1 MFTLDPA
8 FVRPSYDQNCFTAI
22 PASIAPLLGA
32 PGVAALPDGFLPGR
46 PRAFRTVVVILLDGF
61 GWRFFEK
68 IADDYLALRRFAAAS
83 GVAKLTSQFPST
95 TAAHIT
101 CLHTG
106 LEVGQS
112 GVYEWQYYEPELD
125 AVITPLLFSYA
136 GTKER
141 DQLKATGI
149 DARRLYPSPTL
160 YQQLAKQGIASY
172 VLAHGEYTPSTYSD
186 IVYAGA
192 TPVGYRT
199 LPEALVNLRLLLAEQ
214 RKPTYYVLYF
224 DRLDALCHEYGP
236 NAPQVDAELDTFLTT
251 LERQLLGQLDGGRGD
266 TLVLLTA
273 DHGQSETHPLRTIY
287 LNTHP
292 DFAGF
297 ERFLKTDR
305 QGKPLVPAG
314 SPRDFFLYVRDELV
328 EEAHDF
334 LARRL
339 VGRAVV
345 YRTADLI
352 AAGFFGAAPVSEA
365 FLGRV
370 GNLIVLPYRRE
381 AVWWYEKDR
390 FEQKYYGHHGG
401 LTPQEME
408 IPLLAWAT

>member
-8 FVRPSYDQNCFTAI
+8 FVRPFYDENCFTAL
-22 PASIAPLLGA
+22 PASIGPLLGA
-32 PGVAALPDGFLPGR
+32 PGAAALPDGFLPGR
-46 PRAFRTVVVILLDGF
+46 PRTFRAVVLILLDGF

-68 IADDYLALRRFAAAS
+68 VADDYPALRRFAAAS

-106 LEVGQS
+106 LEVGQN
-112 GVYEWQYYEPELD
+112 GVYEWQYYEPQLD
-125 AVITPLLFSYA
+125 ALITPLLFSYA

-149 DARRLYPSPTL
+149 APAQIYPTTTI
-160 YQQLAKQGIASY
+160 YQALAKAGIASY
-172 VLAHGEYTPSTYSD
+172 IIQHGEYTPSTYSD
-186 IVYAGA
+186 IVFASA
-192 TPVGYRT
+192 TALGYRT
-199 LPEALVNLRLLLAEQ
+199 LPEALVNLRLLLGQQ
-214 RKPTYYVLYF
+214 RKPTYYMLYH
-224 DRLDALCHEYGP
+224 DRFDALCHEYGP
-236 NAPQVDAELDTFLTT
+236 NSPQVEAELDSFLTV
-251 LERQLLGQLDGGRGD
+251 LERTLLSRLDGDGD

-273 DHGQSETHPLRTIY
+273 DHGQAETHPARSVY
-287 LNTHP
+287 LNT
-292 DFAGF
+292 DLGM

-305 QGKPLVPAG
+305 QGRVLVPAG
-314 SPRDFFLYVRDELV
+314 SPRDAFLYVRDEMLD
-328 EEAHDF
+328 EAQDY

-339 VGRAVV
+339 AGRAVV

-352 AAGFFGAAPVSEA
+352 AAGFFGAAPVSET

-370 GNLIVLPYRRE
+370 GNLVVLPYRGE

-390 FEQKYYGHHGG
+390 FEQKYFGHHGG

-408 IPLLAWAT
+408 IPLLGWVV

>member
-1 MFTLDPA
+1 MSPA
-8 FVRPSYDQNCFTAI
+8 FTP
-22 PASIAPLLGA
+22 
-32 PGVAALPDGFLPGR
+32 
-46 PRAFRTVVVILLDGF
+46 
-61 GWRFFEK
+61 GWRSV
-68 IADDYLALRRFAAAS
+68 RAAS
-83 GVAKLTSQFPST
+83 TSGS
-95 TAAHIT
+95 IT
-101 CLHTG
+101 
-106 LEVGQS
+106 
-112 GVYEWQYYEPELD
+112 
-125 AVITPLLFSYA
+125 ITPLLFSYA

-149 DARRLYPSPTL
+149 DARRLYPSTTL

-186 IVYAGA
+186 IVYVGA
-192 TPVGYRT
+192 TQVGYRT

-214 RKPTYYVLYF
+214 RKPTYYMLYF

-251 LERQLLGQLDGGRGD
+251 LERQLLAQLDGGRGD

-292 DFAGF
+292 DFSGF
-297 ERFLKTDR
+297 ERYQKTNR
-305 QGKPLVPAG
+305 QGKPIDPAG
-314 SPRDFFLYVRDELV
+314 SPRDFFLYVRDELL
-328 EEAHDF
+328 EEAHDY
-334 LARRL
+334 LAHRL
-339 VGRAVV
+339 AGRAVV

-352 AAGFFGAAPVSEA
+352 TAGFFGAAPVSKE

-370 GNLIVLPYRRE
+370 GNLVVLPYRGE

-390 FEQKYYGHHGG
+390 FEQKYLGHHGG

-408 IPLLAWAT
+408 IPLLAWAA

>member
-1 MFTLDPA
+1 MFSLDPA
-8 FVRPSYDQNCFTAI
+8 FVCPTYDSHSFTAI

-32 PGVAALPDGFLPGR
+32 PGLAALSDEFLPGR
-46 PRAFRTVVVILLDGF
+46 PRTFRAVVLILLDGF

-68 IADDYLALRRFAAAS
+68 VADDYPALRRFAAAS

-112 GVYEWQYYEPELD
+112 GVYEWQYYEPQFD

-149 DARRLYPSPTL
+149 APERIYPTATL
-160 YQQLAKQGIASY
+160 YQALAKSGIASY
-172 VLAHGEYTPSTYSD
+172 VIQHGEYTPSTYSD
-186 IVYAGA
+186 VVFAGA
-192 TPVGYRT
+192 TALGYRT
-199 LPEALVNLRLLLAEQ
+199 LPEALVNLRLLLAQQ
-214 RKPTYYVLYF
+214 RKPTYCVLYH
-224 DRLDALCHEYGP
+224 DRFDALCHEYGP
-236 NAPQVDAELDTFLTT
+236 NSPQVDAELDAFLTT
-251 LERQLLGQLDGGRGD
+251 LERQLLVQLDGGHGD

-273 DHGQSETHPLRTIY
+273 DHGQSETHPLRTVY
-287 LNTHP
+287 LNTDS
-292 DFAGF
+292 DFAGL
-297 ERFLKTDR
+297 ESFLKRDR
-305 QGKPLVPAG
+305 HGKPIAPAG
-314 SPRDFFLYVRDELV
+314 SPRDFFLYIRDELLD
-328 EEAHDF
+328 EAHDF
-334 LARRL
+334 LAARL
-339 VGRAVV
+339 AGRAVV
-345 YRTADLI
+345 YRTTDLI
-352 AAGFFGAAPVSEA
+352 ASGFFGAAPVSGT

-370 GNLIVLPYRRE
+370 GNLVVLPYRGE

-390 FEQKYYGHHGG
+390 FEQKYFGHHGG

-408 IPLLAWAT
+408 IPLLGWVV